1 MLTYFPQAVPEIPV
15 SNVDKAAAY
24 YVNVLGFS
32 ADWGNGDGWIGGI
45 SQGDCRMFLTN
56 APFRGVDGPKSPVI
70 SSIKLLKRAGWL
82 DVRLPAS
89 DTPRV
94 LGTASS

>member
-1 MLTYFPQAVPEIPV
+1 
-15 SNVDKAAAY
+15 
-24 YVNVLGFS
+24 
-32 ADWGNGDGWIGGI
+32 
-45 SQGDCRMFLTN
+45 MFLTN